1 MEDVRQQVNE
11 RVSEWADTAAKN
23 AGWLMALG
31 ALIVIAGC
39 VAIANPWAGGRAV
52 VTLIGIALGIA
63 GVARVFGTFQAGS
76 FGQGALALVGGILT
90 LLAGLV
96 MIFMPGLGLA
106 TLTLLIAGYLLV
118 DGIAGGLLAFRVRPN
133 DGWGWML
140 FSAAMSVLLG
150 ILLFSGWPLSGIW
163 AIGTLV
169 GVNLLFAGF
178 SMISIGSAVRRRVKK

>member
-1 MEDVRQQVNE
+1 MENVKLQLNE

-39 VAIANPWAGGRAV
+39 AAIVNPWAGGRAI
-52 VTLIGIALGIA
+52 VTLIGIALAIA

-90 LLAGLV
+90 LLAGLM

-106 TLTLLIAGYLLV
+106 TFTLLIAGYLLV
-118 DGIAGGLLAFRVRPN
+118 DGIAGGALAFRVRPN

-150 ILLFSGWPLSGIW
+150 ILLISGWPLSGIW

-178 SMISIGSAVRRRVKK
+178 SMISLGSAVRRRIKK